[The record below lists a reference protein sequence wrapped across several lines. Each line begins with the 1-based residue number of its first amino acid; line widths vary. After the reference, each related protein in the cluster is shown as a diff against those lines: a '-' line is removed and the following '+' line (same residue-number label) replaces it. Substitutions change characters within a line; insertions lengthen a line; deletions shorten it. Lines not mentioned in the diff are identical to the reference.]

1 MTAVEL
7 ASQPVELSL
16 MEGERAVADHLEEV
30 TAAEAA
36 EAEVDHPEEV
46 EALKIMRARPVVEA
60 LEATLLEAEA
70 PIA

>member
-1 MTAVEL
+1 
-7 ASQPVELSL
+7 

-46 EALKIMRARPVVEA
+46 EALKIMQARPVVEA
-60 LEATLLEAEA
+60 LEAAPPGAEVPVA
-70 PIA
+70 